1 MNRHWKSKYFEATAK
16 ESHINIFR
24 SLEIENYF
32 KQLLKKKGF
41 NLHTYR
47 LNLSNSTLQIFI
59 SAYNKTSINRN
70 NTQLKTKKTE
80 LLDKIKSQNIL
91 KTLKN
96 FTKNKLHITLK
107 ILNLNNHN
115 QQRNEGKTNL
125 KLSRFK
131 IPELEQL
138 YPLILNQ
145 QNSTKLLGIFI
156 AEYLKTT
163 KRHNFFF
170 NFLHK
175 SLNLVLKQKNSKIK
189 GIKILIKGRLN
200 NAARS
205 NNQIIK
211 VGMIPLITKNQTI
224 DYSETVAFT
233 SNGTIGIKVW
243 ITHKKSKSLKEDK
256 YENKTTVKTSLKNF

>member
-1 MNRHWKSKYFEATAK
+1 MNKHWKSKYFETNTK

-24 SLEIENYF
+24 SLEIENYL

-47 LNLSNSTLQIFI
+47 LNFSNSVLQIFI
-59 SAYNKTSINRN
+59 SVYKKTGTNKKN
-70 NTQLKTKKTE
+70 NNLQTKKTK
-80 LLDKIKSQNIL
+80 LLDKINSQNIL
-91 KTLKN
+91 KTLNN

-107 ILNLNNHN
+107 VLNLNNHN
-115 QQRNEGKTNL
+115 QLNKKKSNL
-125 KLSRFK
+125 NLSKFR

-138 YPLILNQ
+138 YPLIMNQ

-170 NFLHK
+170 NSLHK
-175 SLNLVLKQKNSKIK
+175 SLTLILKQKNSKIK

-200 NAARS
+200 NATRS
-205 NNQIIK
+205 KNQSIK
-211 VGMIPLITKNQTI
+211 VGIVPLITKNRTI
-224 DYSETVAFT
+224 NYSETTAFT
-233 SNGTIGIKVW
+233 SNGTIGIKIW
-243 ITHKKSKSLKEDK
+243 ISYKKLLQERKENTNSLK
-256 YENKTTVKTSLKNF
+256 TTYLKNL